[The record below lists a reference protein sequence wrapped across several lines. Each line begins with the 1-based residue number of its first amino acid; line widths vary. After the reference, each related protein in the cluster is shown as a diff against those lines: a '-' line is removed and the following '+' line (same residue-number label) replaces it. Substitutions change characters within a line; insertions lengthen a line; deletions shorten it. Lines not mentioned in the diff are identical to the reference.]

1 MTEPVARDPNDKA
14 HILVV
19 EDDATYRD
27 ALGRLL
33 TREGYEVS
41 LTMDFRDALEILEG
55 ERPVDL
61 LLADIVM
68 PDRVNGI
75 ALSRMARLRRRDI
88 KVVYITGY
96 NIPGI
101 DREALGPI
109 LRKPV
114 DDTQLVE
121 EIKRTLAA

>member
-19 EDDATYRD
+19 EDDAAYRD

-121 EIKRTLAA
+121 EIKRTL

>member
-1 MTEPVARDPNDKA
+1 MAGTVPAGAPSKA

-19 EDDATYRD
+19 EDDGPYREV
-27 ALGRLL
+27 LGRLL
-33 TREGYEVS
+33 QREGFEVS
-41 LTMDFRDALEILEG
+41 LTSDFRDALEILETD
-55 ERPVDL
+55 RQIDL

-96 NIPGI
+96 QIPGI

-114 DDTQLVE
+114 AESVLIE
-121 EIKRTLAA
+121 

>member
-1 MTEPVARDPNDKA
+1 MAETGAHGRSDKA

-19 EDDATYRD
+19 EDDTPYRE

-33 TREGYEVS
+33 QLEGYEVS
-41 LTMDFRDALEILEG
+41 LTSDFRDALEILETD
-55 ERPVDL
+55 RPIDL

-96 NIPGI
+96 QIPGI

-114 DDTQLVE
+114 E
-121 EIKRTLAA
+121 